1 MGDKGIFIV
10 LSAEDF
16 LCFIMVSTELLD
28 KHGDV
33 IGAAERMSLHIEQI
47 RRLLKYGAK
56 FAILVNC
63 SG

>member
-16 LCFIMVSTELLD
+16 LCFIIVSTELFD

-47 RRLLKYGAK
+47 RA
-56 FAILVNC
+56 V
-63 SG
+63 S

>member
-16 LCFIMVSTELLD
+16 QCFVIVSTELFD

-56 FAILVNC
+56 FAILVHC